1 MSSLKSWLLMGT
13 TICLIFIGFVIAI
26 KGIQKDL
33 LKESEA
39 SENSR
44 QEEIGVLEDKL
55 TEAIEENEKDAIVH
69 EESIVHELIKEAIP
83 KARTETNAIE
93 DNVSYE
99 DISINIEGYPGVVTR
114 PIPLVPFTEASW
126 ISDKAKN
133 VIARIEEAVTKKYKK
148 KKERIKN
155 KDPMETRTVVQK
167 MSSRSNKT
175 SSHLIKTPD
184 IPNMWKRELPP
195 KKPKLPVLPELPFP
209 DLEPTPKLEEV
220 FHKELKQRSNDIQ
233 LCGRIIGTTT
243 PGRGNAGSWLFRDK
257 CDENDPNPA
266 NRPIGKK
273 YKKFKEQVTKEQ
285 LAWVTH
291 CCGDDPYMV
300 TPYGRRGIDWRLFEL

>member
-1 MSSLKSWLLMGT
+1 MGT

-99 DISINIEGYPGVVTR
+99 DISINIEG
-114 PIPLVPFTEASW
+114 
-126 ISDKAKN
+126 
-133 VIARIEEAVTKKYKK
+133 
-148 KKERIKN
+148 
-155 KDPMETRTVVQK
+155 
-167 MSSRSNKT
+167 
-175 SSHLIKTPD
+175 
-184 IPNMWKRELPP
+184 
-195 KKPKLPVLPELPFP
+195 
-209 DLEPTPKLEEV
+209 
-220 FHKELKQRSNDIQ
+220 
-233 LCGRIIGTTT
+233 
-243 PGRGNAGSWLFRDK
+243 
-257 CDENDPNPA
+257 
-266 NRPIGKK
+266 
-273 YKKFKEQVTKEQ
+273 
-285 LAWVTH
+285 
-291 CCGDDPYMV
+291 
-300 TPYGRRGIDWRLFEL
+300 